1 MGTDLP
7 GTEDP
12 GIEKVLLRGTAEILE
27 RDDDGIFLFDTVS
40 EAYMISSTDAEK
52 AAQWILRHSDRDYR
66 LFAVNGD
73 PTADFIRENR
83 VFCTLG
89 G

>member
-40 EAYMISSTDAEK
+40 EAYIFLRQMQKRQHSGYFVIRTGTTGCLLLMGIPLQILSEK
-52 AAQWILRHSDRDYR
+52 IWALKI
-66 LFAVNGD
+66 
-73 PTADFIRENR
+73 
-83 VFCTLG
+83 C
-89 G
+89 